1 MGAEA
6 AGLYAIHL
14 LAAGVW
20 TGSVVFV
27 TWAILPPAY
36 DGTLDAAPLE
46 LVTGRLQWIS
56 RLSAVVLLLTGLR
69 MAMTGGY
76 WSTDVLLNTTTGYLL
91 VAMVVLWFVLMGLV
105 EVGSSKLV
113 AGSARKKVREPARE
127 ARPFFLAG
135 TLVALLLLLD
145 AGVIT
150 GLPL

>member
-1 MGAEA
+1 MGAEE

-27 TWAILPPAY
+27 TLAILPAAR
-36 DGTLDAAPLE
+36 DGNLNAAPLE
-46 LVTGRLQWIS
+46 LVTGRLRWIS
-56 RLSAVVLLLTGLR
+56 RISAVVLLLTGLR

-76 WSTDVLLNTTTGYLL
+76 LSTDVLLGTTSGYLL
-91 VAMVVLWFVLMGLV
+91 VAMVVLWFVLMALV
-105 EVGSSKLV
+105 EVGSGKL
-113 AGSARKKVREPARE
+113 ADGTNRKKVREPARQ

-135 TLVALLLLLD
+135 SLVAVLLLVD
-145 AGVIT
+145 AGLIT